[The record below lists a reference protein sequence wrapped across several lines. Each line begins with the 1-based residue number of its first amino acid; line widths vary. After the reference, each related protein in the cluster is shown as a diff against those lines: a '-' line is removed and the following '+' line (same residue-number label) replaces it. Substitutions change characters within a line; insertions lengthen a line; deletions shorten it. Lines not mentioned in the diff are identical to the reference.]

1 VGVHLEL
8 TVKERHAENEPIMKM
23 AIIISGVILAFLL
36 ITALVIAGITTRVIK
51 SKEEREAS
59 GFRNPIRS
67 SSKIDATTLN
77 SVSIKIYGQVG
88 LSVKDPFGQTM
99 EIDSYGNVSPNIIP
113 SSYSCKIGQGAES
126 DCKEFY
132 VNHAES
138 GYYGITVNDAQ
149 GNIPAYTMEIH
160 ARNYNYE
167 RLTKCYENIPYFPG
181 IPHKYFLYYNSDN
194 MRGSFIKGGYA
205 TDNKNNPTFLTYAN
219 LIAPT
224 IILPAG
230 TSAFSLIIFYDLA
243 IIPETF
249 KARFNDMII
258 SNLFRRNPGGWD
270 IVTINLKDGDNL
282 LALSVDG
289 IGMDQIKTHS
299 DDFLIVADLQERKN
313 MPLPRHDG

>member
-1 VGVHLEL
+1 
-8 TVKERHAENEPIMKM
+8 MKM
-23 AIIISGVILAFLL
+23 AIIISGLILAFLMV
-36 ITALVIAGITTRVIK
+36 TVLVIAGMTTRVCK
-51 SKEEREAS
+51 SKEEREPS
-59 GFRNPIRS
+59 GFCNPLKCS
-67 SSKIDATTLN
+67 LKIDADILN
-77 SVSIKIYGQVG
+77 NVSIKIYGQVG
-88 LSVKDPFGQTM
+88 FSIINTIGQTM
-99 EIDSYGNVSPNIIP
+99 EIDSYGKVFPDVIS
-113 SSYSCKIGQGAES
+113 SSYACKIGQGAES
-126 DCKEFY
+126 DCKEIF

-138 GYYGITVNDAQ
+138 GYYGITVNGVRGD
-149 GNIPAYTMEIH
+149 IPAYTMEIH

-205 TDNKNNPTFLTYAN
+205 TDNNNNSTFLTYAN

-230 TSAFSLIIFYDLA
+230 TRAFSLIIFYDLA

-313 MPLPRHDG
+313 MPPQLHER